1 MSLSHRAFRGALGGL
16 GGTVVLTGFRKVLA
30 AFDMVGTTA
39 PEQVVERL
47 EELGVVE
54 EWPPEARRVLTVL
67 AHLAY
72 GVGTGMALGLLRRR
86 RGGVTEE
93 TAVGSALGVL
103 ALGSGVGQLA
113 AAHRSPPAPMEA
125 ARSEGAFAD
134 RRSRRLRRCLG
145 TLVQGHEAGSGLR
158 ALCPGMSR

>member
-1 MSLSHRAFRGALGGL
+1 
-16 GGTVVLTGFRKVLA
+16 VVLTGFRKVLA

-54 EWPPEARRVLTVL
+54 EWPPEDRRVLTVL

-93 TAVGSALGVL
+93 TAVGSTLGVL
-103 ALGSGVGQLA
+103 AWGAGWASWLPLTGVHRPPWKQQDPKVLLPIVDHLVFGA
-113 AAHRSPPAPMEA
+113 AW
-125 ARSEGAFAD
+125 
-134 RRSRRLRRCLG
+134 
-145 TLVQGHEAGSGLR
+145 GLLYR
-158 ALCPGMSR
+158 VTRPDQV

>member
-1 MSLSHRAFRGALGGL
+1 M
-16 GGTVVLTGFRKVLA
+16 LTGFRKLLA

-103 ALGSGVGQLA
+103 AWGAGWASWLPLTGVHRPPWKQQDPKVLLPIVDHVVFGA
-113 AAHRSPPAPMEA
+113 AW
-125 ARSEGAFAD
+125 
-134 RRSRRLRRCLG
+134 
-145 TLVQGHEAGSGLR
+145 GLLYR
-158 ALCPGMSR
+158 VMRPDQV

>member
-1 MSLSHRAFRGALGGL
+1 
-16 GGTVVLTGFRKVLA
+16 VVLTGFRKVLA

-72 GVGTGMALGLLRRR
+72 GIGTGMALGLLRRR

-103 ALGSGVGQLA
+103 AWGAGWASWLPLTGVHRPPWKQQDPKVLLPIVDHVVFGA
-113 AAHRSPPAPMEA
+113 AW
-125 ARSEGAFAD
+125 
-134 RRSRRLRRCLG
+134 
-145 TLVQGHEAGSGLR
+145 GLLYR
-158 ALCPGMSR
+158 VTRPDQV

>member
-72 GVGTGMALGLLRRR
+72 GAGTGMALGLLRRR

-103 ALGSGVGQLA
+103 AWGAGWASWLPLTGVHRPPWKQQDPKVLLPIVDHVVFGA
-113 AAHRSPPAPMEA
+113 AW
-125 ARSEGAFAD
+125 
-134 RRSRRLRRCLG
+134 
-145 TLVQGHEAGSGLR
+145 GLLYR
-158 ALCPGMSR
+158 VTRPDQV

>member
-1 MSLSHRAFRGALGGL
+1 
-16 GGTVVLTGFRKVLA
+16 VVLTGFRKVLA

-72 GVGTGMALGLLRRR
+72 GIGTGMALGLLRRR

-103 ALGSGVGQLA
+103 AWGAGWASWLPLTGVHRPPWKQQDPKVLLPIVDHLVFGA
-113 AAHRSPPAPMEA
+113 AW
-125 ARSEGAFAD
+125 
-134 RRSRRLRRCLG
+134 
-145 TLVQGHEAGSGLR
+145 GLLYR
-158 ALCPGMSR
+158 VTRPDQV

>member
-1 MSLSHRAFRGALGGL
+1 M
-16 GGTVVLTGFRKVLA
+16 LTGFRKVLA

-72 GVGTGMALGLLRRR
+72 GIGTGMALGLLRRR

-103 ALGSGVGQLA
+103 AWGAGWASWLPLTGVHRPPWKQQDPKVLLPIVDHVVFGA
-113 AAHRSPPAPMEA
+113 AW
-125 ARSEGAFAD
+125 
-134 RRSRRLRRCLG
+134 
-145 TLVQGHEAGSGLR
+145 GLLYR
-158 ALCPGMSR
+158 VTRPDQV

>member
-1 MSLSHRAFRGALGGL
+1 MNLSHRAFRGALGGL

-54 EWPPEARRVLTVL
+54 EWSPEARRVLTVL

-103 ALGSGVGQLA
+103 VWGAGWASWLPLTGVHRPPWKQQDPKVLLPIVDHVVFGA
-113 AAHRSPPAPMEA
+113 AW
-125 ARSEGAFAD
+125 
-134 RRSRRLRRCLG
+134 
-145 TLVQGHEAGSGLR
+145 GLLYR
-158 ALCPGMSR
+158 VTRPDQV

>member
-1 MSLSHRAFRGALGGL
+1 
-16 GGTVVLTGFRKVLA
+16 VVLTGFRKVLA

-72 GVGTGMALGLLRRR
+72 GIGTGMALGLLRRR

-103 ALGSGVGQLA
+103 AWGAGWASWLPLTGVHRPPWKQQDPKVLLPIVDHVVFGA
-113 AAHRSPPAPMEA
+113 AWGLLHRVMRP
-125 ARSEGAFAD
+125 D
-134 RRSRRLRRCLG
+134 Q
-145 TLVQGHEAGSGLR
+145 V
-158 ALCPGMSR
+158 

>member
-1 MSLSHRAFRGALGGL
+1 MSHRAFRGALGGL

-54 EWPPEARRVLTVL
+54 EWSPEARRVLTVL

-103 ALGSGVGQLA
+103 VWGAGWASWLPLTGVHRPPWKQQDPKVLLPIVDHVVFGA
-113 AAHRSPPAPMEA
+113 AW
-125 ARSEGAFAD
+125 
-134 RRSRRLRRCLG
+134 
-145 TLVQGHEAGSGLR
+145 GLLYR
-158 ALCPGMSR
+158 VTRPDQV